1 MGWNGNGTFAL
12 TVGTRIGDPVLI
24 VVEVSVSSQS
34 ASGEEGVRQE
44 TSRTVEFVTIMM
56 VTSIRNK
63 THTHSKSFV
72 NCGCN
77 GCKRKLKQSNVT
89 CWRRCGCRRRPNSPR
104 WTSAWTLAPINSRLG
119 WFDSEYVRRGRAV
132 FLSANCNKQIGNSFS
147 NYRIVIIS
155 TSLSRFVF

>member
-63 THTHSKSFV
+63 THT
-72 NCGCN
+72 
-77 GCKRKLKQSNVT
+77 Q
-89 CWRRCGCRRRPNSPR
+89 
-104 WTSAWTLAPINSRLG
+104 
-119 WFDSEYVRRGRAV
+119 
-132 FLSANCNKQIGNSFS
+132 QII
-147 NYRIVIIS
+147 R
-155 TSLSRFVF
+155 